1 MIARKRPPI
10 TGGRTVDPSDLIR
23 EAIRRRA
30 LLQFQYDDHLRV
42 VAPYCFGLSTRGID
56 SLRAVQVRGSSSS
69 NALGFGK
76 LWTVS
81 KMRDLR
87 MLEETFIPTDP
98 NYNPEDKGMKKI
110 YCRI

>member
-1 MIARKRPPI
+1 MIARKWPPS
-10 TGGRTVDPSDLIR
+10 TGGRVSVPSDIIS

-30 LLQFQYDDHLRV
+30 LLEFRYDDHLRV
-42 VAPYCFGLSTRGID
+42 VAPYCLGLSTRDLD

-87 MLEETFIPTDP
+87 MLEEAFIPSDP

>member
-1 MIARKRPPI
+1 MIARKRPPS
-10 TGGRTVDPSDLIR
+10 TGGRASNPSDIIS
-23 EAIRRRA
+23 EAIRRRV
-30 LLQFQYDDHLRV
+30 LLQFHYDDHLRV
-42 VAPYCFGLSTRGID
+42 VAPYCLGLSTRDID

-87 MLEETFIPTDP
+87 MLEETFVPADP